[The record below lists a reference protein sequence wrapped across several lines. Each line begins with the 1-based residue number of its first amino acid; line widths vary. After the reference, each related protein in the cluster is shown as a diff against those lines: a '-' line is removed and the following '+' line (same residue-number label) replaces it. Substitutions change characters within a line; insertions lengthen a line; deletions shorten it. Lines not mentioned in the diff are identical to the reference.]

1 MQWTPV
7 RNPFLLPPSQLPAPL
22 PTEKEFLESRVVLR
36 DDASYHR
43 VVVVGPHFIVK
54 HGRGVLE
61 REGQTL
67 LFLQKHLDNIV
78 TVPKLYAMFRM
89 ASTGHLCLIMQRLSG
104 ESLETMWPILDEDGK
119 TTICRKLKEFF
130 ATIRRIPS
138 PGFYGSVE
146 RGPMPHHLFHSAEGD
161 GSICGPFTSEL
172 ELHAAFVK
180 KLRDI
185 WATNGKHSFKADF
198 YEANLD
204 TMLNDHKPV
213 FSHSDLQAKNILV
226 RNTQAQGSSVKND
239 FEISVVDWEE
249 AGWYPDYWEY
259 AAMFVGFLW
268 TDDWPKRL
276 EQIVDPWP
284 GQAAVLRMLFQDLCF

>member
-1 MQWTPV
+1 M
-7 RNPFLLPPSQLPAPL
+7 
-22 PTEKEFLESRVVLR
+22 VLR

-67 LFLQKHLDNIV
+67 LFLQKHLNNIV
-78 TVPKLYAMFRM
+78 TGPKLYAMFRM

-104 ESLETMWPILDEDGK
+104 ESLETMWPTLDEDGK

-146 RGPMPHHLFHSAEGD
+146 RGSMPHHLFYSAEGD
-161 GSICGPFTSEL
+161 RSICGPFTSEL
-172 ELHAAFVK
+172 ELNAAFVK
-180 KLRDI
+180 KLREI

-204 TMLNDHKPV
+204 TMLNSHKPV
-213 FSHSDLQAKNILV
+213 FSHSDLQAKNIWFVIRRLKAAQLITTLKYRWWTGKKQAGIQTIGNMLPYLLV
-226 RNTQAQGSSVKND
+226 SC
-239 FEISVVDWEE
+239 
-249 AGWYPDYWEY
+249 
-259 AAMFVGFLW
+259 
-268 TDDWPKRL
+268 
-276 EQIVDPWP
+276 
-284 GQAAVLRMLFQDLCF
+284 GQMTGLSD